1 MKISYN
7 WLQQF
12 VQPACSPEELSA
24 ALTDCG
30 LEVEQMSK
38 WQSVDGG
45 LQGLCVGKV
54 LTCVQHP
61 NADRLHITTV
71 DVGDGVAKQIVCGAP
86 NVAAGQT
93 VIVALPG
100 TVLYPAGG
108 ESFEIKNSKIRGEAS
123 EGMICA
129 EDEIGLGTSHA
140 GILILPDTLAAGT
153 PVADYFK
160 VENDIV
166 FEIGLT
172 PNRADAASHLGVGRD
187 VKALFGTDA
196 KVVLTMPSV
205 DGFTEGN
212 KENSIT
218 VEIKNAEGCPRYSG
232 IEISGIKVAPS
243 PDWLQ
248 NRLKS
253 IGVRPINNIVDITN
267 YIMHDLGQPLH
278 AFDKSKIQGN
288 KIIIGNLPA
297 GTKFKTLDTVER
309 VLVGTELMIANADGG
324 LCIAGVFGGWDS
336 GVNENTTSIFLE
348 SACFHPVHVRKSAR
362 QHGLHTDSSFR
373 FERGTDPELTVYAL
387 KRAALLIAELAGG
400 KVDAKIIDLYPV
412 KITSAKMEVSY
423 QYLSSIIGAE
433 IEKSTIH
440 RILKDL
446 QIEIISDN
454 ADSMQLSVPSF
465 KVDVTRP
472 ADIAEE
478 VLRIYG
484 YNNIAL
490 PKKIS
495 ISAGQHISPDPEEIV
510 ERLGSVLVGNGF
522 REILTNSLTKNSFL
536 DVVPTQEGVEGVQ
549 VLNPLSN
556 DLALLRHS
564 MLMTGLETIAYNV
577 NRRQKELRF
586 FELGKTY
593 GKVKGKYLENQWFC
607 LFITGEMVSEHW
619 KVKSQSY
626 DIYFVKSIVDK
637 MLADIGIH
645 LQKQIKLESV
655 ISDSLDQCLSYS
667 VKSSSLVKMG
677 KVKKAVLKAC
687 DVSQDVWYA
696 EFHFENLMRAIET
709 KDRVVP
715 GPPKFPEVRRDLSM
729 VLDKSVQYTELESI
743 AFAAE
748 PKLLKEVNLFDVYEG
763 DKIEAGK
770 KSYAMSFILRDDE
783 ATLQDKQIDAVMNKL
798 MKQLETKLN
807 VVIRKS

>member
-12 VQPACSPEELSA
+12 VQPTCSPEELSA

-38 WQSVDGG
+38 WQSVEGG
-45 LQGLCVGKV
+45 LLGLCVGKV

-108 ESFEIKNSKIRGEAS
+108 ESFEIKKSKIRGESS

-140 GILILPDTLAAGT
+140 GILILPDSIAAGT

-172 PNRADAASHLGVGRD
+172 PNRADAASHLGVARD
-187 VKALFGTDA
+187 VKALFGTNA
-196 KVVLTMPSV
+196 KVVLNMPSV
-205 DGFTEGN
+205 DGFAEGN
-212 KENSIT
+212 KENTIT

-288 KIIIGNLPA
+288 KILVGNLPA
-297 GTKFKTLDTVER
+297 GTKFKTLDAVER
-309 VLVGTELMIANADGG
+309 VLVGTELMIADAEGG

-362 QHGLHTDSSFR
+362 QQGLHTDSSFR
-373 FERGTDPELTVYAL
+373 FERGTDPEMTVYAL
-387 KRAALLIAELAGG
+387 KRAALLITELAGG
-400 KVDAKIIDLYPV
+400 KVDGKIIDHYPV
-412 KITSAKMEVSY
+412 KIPSATVEVSY
-423 QYLSSIIGAE
+423 QYLSSIMGAE

-446 QIEIISDN
+446 QIEIVSDN
-454 ADSMQLSVPSF
+454 VDGMQLSVPSF

-510 ERLGSVLVGNGF
+510 ERLGSVLVANGF
-522 REILTNSLTKNSFL
+522 REILTNSLTKNSYL
-536 DVVPTQEGVEGVQ
+536 DVVPTQEGIEGVQ

-577 NRRQKELRF
+577 NRRQKDLRF

-593 GKVKGKYLENQWFC
+593 GKVKGKYLENQWLC

-637 MLADIGIH
+637 MLSDVGIH

-655 ISDSLDQCLSYS
+655 TSDSLDQCISYA

-677 KVKKAVLKAC
+677 KVKKSVLKAC

-696 EFHFENLMRAIET
+696 EFHFENLMRAIDA

-729 VLDKSVQYTELESI
+729 VLDKTVQYSELESI
-743 AFAAE
+743 AYATE
-748 PKLLKEVNLFDVYEG
+748 PKLLKQVNLFDVYEG

-807 VVIRKS
+807 VVIRKN

>member
-12 VQPACSPEELSA
+12 VQPTCSPEELSA

-38 WQSVDGG
+38 WQSVMGG
-45 LQGLCVGKV
+45 LLGLCVGKV

-108 ESFEIKNSKIRGEAS
+108 ESFEIKKSKIRGEAS

-140 GILILPDTLAAGT
+140 GILILPDSIAAGT

-172 PNRADAASHLGVGRD
+172 PNRADAASHLGVARD
-187 VKALFGTDA
+187 VKALFGTNA
-196 KVVLTMPSV
+196 KVVLNMPSV
-205 DGFTEGN
+205 DGFAEGN

-288 KIIIGNLPA
+288 KILVGNLPA
-297 GTKFKTLDTVER
+297 GTKFKTLDAVER
-309 VLVGTELMIANADGG
+309 VLVGTELMIADAEGG

-362 QHGLHTDSSFR
+362 QQGLHTDSSFR

-387 KRAALLIAELAGG
+387 KRAALLITELAGG
-400 KVDAKIIDLYPV
+400 KVDGKIIDHYPV
-412 KITSAKMEVSY
+412 KIPSA
-423 QYLSSIIGAE
+423 
-433 IEKSTIH
+433 T
-440 RILKDL
+440 
-446 QIEIISDN
+446 
-454 ADSMQLSVPSF
+454 
-465 KVDVTRP
+465 
-472 ADIAEE
+472 
-478 VLRIYG
+478 
-484 YNNIAL
+484 
-490 PKKIS
+490 
-495 ISAGQHISPDPEEIV
+495 
-510 ERLGSVLVGNGF
+510 
-522 REILTNSLTKNSFL
+522 
-536 DVVPTQEGVEGVQ
+536 
-549 VLNPLSN
+549 
-556 DLALLRHS
+556 
-564 MLMTGLETIAYNV
+564 
-577 NRRQKELRF
+577 
-586 FELGKTY
+586 
-593 GKVKGKYLENQWFC
+593 
-607 LFITGEMVSEHW
+607 W
-619 KVKSQSY
+619 K
-626 DIYFVKSIVDK
+626 
-637 MLADIGIH
+637 
-645 LQKQIKLESV
+645 
-655 ISDSLDQCLSYS
+655 
-667 VKSSSLVKMG
+667 
-677 KVKKAVLKAC
+677 
-687 DVSQDVWYA
+687 
-696 EFHFENLMRAIET
+696 
-709 KDRVVP
+709 
-715 GPPKFPEVRRDLSM
+715 
-729 VLDKSVQYTELESI
+729 
-743 AFAAE
+743 
-748 PKLLKEVNLFDVYEG
+748 
-763 DKIEAGK
+763 
-770 KSYAMSFILRDDE
+770 
-783 ATLQDKQIDAVMNKL
+783 
-798 MKQLETKLN
+798 
-807 VVIRKS
+807 

>member
-7 WLQQF
+7 WLRQF
-12 VQPACSPEELSA
+12 VQPGCSPEELSA
-24 ALTDCG
+24 ALTACG
-30 LEVEQMSK
+30 LEVEQTAK
-38 WQSVDGG
+38 WQSVEGG

-71 DVGDGVAKQIVCGAP
+71 DVGDGTPKQIVCGAP

-93 VIVALPG
+93 VVVALPG
-100 TVLYPAGG
+100 TTLYPTGG
-108 ESFEIKNSKIRGEAS
+108 ESFEIKKSKIRGEVS

-140 GILILPDTLAAGT
+140 GIMILPDTIGVGT
-153 PVADYFK
+153 PASDYFN

-172 PNRADAASHLGVGRD
+172 PNRADAASHLGVARD
-187 VKALFGTDA
+187 IKALYGTDA
-196 KVVLTMPSV
+196 NVKLNLPSV
-205 DGFTEGN
+205 DGFSEGI
-212 KENSIT
+212 KENTISVDVKN
-218 VEIKNAEGCPRYSG
+218 VEMCPRYSG

-278 AFDKSKIQGN
+278 AFDKTKIKGN
-288 KIIIGNLPA
+288 KIVVGSLPA
-297 GTKFKTLDTVER
+297 GTKFKTLDTVDR
-309 VLVGTELMIANADGG
+309 VLTGSELMIADAEGG

-373 FERGTDPELTVYAL
+373 FERGTDPEMTIYAL
-387 KRAALLIAELAGG
+387 KRAAMLMVELAGG
-400 KVDAKIIDLYPV
+400 KVDGKIIDHYPV
-412 KITSAKMEVSY
+412 KVPAAKLDVSY
-423 QYLSSIIGAE
+423 QYLATIIGAE
-433 IEKSTIH
+433 IEKATIH
-440 RILKDL
+440 RILRDL
-446 QIEIISDN
+446 QIEIVSDN
-454 ADSMQLSVPSF
+454 EEGMQLSVPAF

-522 REILTNSLTKNSFL
+522 REILTNSLTKNSYL
-536 DVVPTQEGVEGVQ
+536 DVLPTQEGIDGVQ

-556 DLALLRHS
+556 DLALMRHS

-577 NRRQKELRF
+577 NRRQKDLRF

-593 GKVKGKYLENQWFC
+593 GKVKGKYLENQWLS

-626 DIYFVKSIVDK
+626 DIYYVKSIVDK
-637 MLADIGIH
+637 MLSDVGIH
-645 LQKQIKLESV
+645 LQRQIKLEPLT
-655 ISDSLDQCLSYS
+655 SDSLDQCLSYS
-667 VKSSSLVKMG
+667 MKSSSLVKMG
-677 KVKKAVLKAC
+677 KVKKSVLKAC

-729 VLDKSVQYTELESI
+729 VLDKAVQYAELESI
-743 AFAAE
+743 AFATE
-748 PKLLKEVNLFDVYEG
+748 PKLLKQVNLFDVYEG

-783 ATLQDKQIDAVMNKL
+783 ATLQDKQIDTVMNKL

-807 VVIRKS
+807 VVIRKN